1 MKTKLFILIFL
12 ISSFRIFA
20 SNSLEVSY
28 KADNIRIN
36 YFLGYQEEILLPDI
50 SENEKYKNLE
60 NILDSEITKQDRDRY
75 AQLMQLILLKGYLLV

>member
-1 MKTKLFILIFL
+1 MKTKLFILIFI

-20 SNSLEVSY
+20 SNSLEVTY
-28 KADNIRIN
+28 KTDNIRIN
-36 YFLGYQEEILLPDI
+36 YFLGYQEEIFLPEI

-75 AQLMQLILLKGYLLV
+75 AQWNY

>member
-1 MKTKLFILIFL
+1 MKTKLFILIFI

-20 SNSLEVSY
+20 SNSLEVTY
-28 KADNIRIN
+28 KTDNIRIN
-36 YFLGYQEEILLPDI
+36 YFLGYQEEIFLPEI

-75 AQLMQLILLKGYLLV
+75 AQCNY